1 MKAETMK
8 ELIDELRKA
17 SLDTLA
23 EKNARYSPGGD
34 KLHNIR
40 AGGEIL
46 GGTPAQAAWGYMT
59 KHLAALRDM
68 VERDDF
74 RDREDLL
81 EKCKDI
87 INYICFLW
95 CIGCEG
101 AP

>member
-1 MKAETMK
+1 MKEETMK
-8 ELIDELRKA
+8 ELIAELRKA

-23 EKNARYSPGGD
+23 EKNARYSPGED
-34 KLHNIR
+34 KLHNFR
-40 AGGEIL
+40 
-46 GGTPAQAAWGYMT
+46 
-59 KHLAALRDM
+59 
-68 VERDDF
+68 F

-101 AP
+101 AT